1 MHEHLFNH
9 VDLPAE
15 NINVPNGEIAWD
27 EIDHYCD
34 DYEAKIKSYGG
45 IDY

>member
-27 EIDHYCD
+27 EIDQYCD
-34 DYEAKIKSYGG
+34 EYEAKIKSYGG